1 MHLGS
6 RTRWI
11 CQACQYGLRKPVHSI
26 FKSRY
31 FSAIPSKRVEQSVED
46 VSIVDKTRNIG
57 IIAHIDAVS
66 FVKRVMLHR
75 VEFGVGQNN
84 YDRAHAL
91 L

>member
-6 RTRWI
+6 GSRWI
-11 CQACQYGLRKPVHSI
+11 CQACQHRLRNPLHST
-26 FKSRY
+26 FKSRR
-31 FSAIPSKRVEQSVED
+31 FSVIPSKRVEQSVGD
-46 VSIVDKTRNIG
+46 VSVVDKTRNIG

-66 FVKRVMLHR
+66 VIKAVVFHL
-75 VEFGVGQNN
+75 VEVCIGQNN